1 MIQVLCVLFTLFSAT
16 AAMAEDTGAMAAKLG
31 AIPAEGAELS
41 QFLWKNRPVIV
52 FADSEND
59 PRFVEQMRLLAADPA
74 GLLARDVVVV
84 IDTTPA
90 NRSALRQALRP
101 RGFSLV
107 IIGKD
112 GASKIRKPLPW
123 SVREIG
129 RAIDKMPIRL
139 QEIRE
144 GSGG

>member
-1 MIQVLCVLFTLFSAT
+1 MAEDT
-16 AAMAEDTGAMAAKLG
+16 AAMATRLG
-31 AIPAEGAELS
+31 AIPADGAELN
-41 QFLWKNRPVIV
+41 QFLWKKRPVIV
-52 FADSEND
+52 FADSESD
-59 PRFVEQMRLLAADPA
+59 PRFVEQMRLLAKDPA

-84 IDTTPA
+84 VDTAPQ
-90 NRSALRQALRP
+90 NRTALRQALRP

-129 RAIDKMPIRL
+129 RAIDKMPIRQ

>member
-1 MIQVLCVLFTLFSAT
+1 MAEDT
-16 AAMAEDTGAMAAKLG
+16 AAMATRLG
-31 AIPAEGAELS
+31 AIPADGAELN
-41 QFLWKNRPVIV
+41 QFLWKKRPVIV
-52 FADSEND
+52 FADSASD
-59 PRFVEQMRLLAADPA
+59 PRFVEQMRLLAEDPA

-84 IDTTPA
+84 VDTVPQ
-90 NRSALRQALRP
+90 NRTALRQALRP

-129 RAIDKMPIRL
+129 RAIDKMPIRQ

>member
-1 MIQVLCVLFTLFSAT
+1 MIQVLFVLFTLFSAPI
-16 AAMAEDTGAMAAKLG
+16 AMAEDTAAMAARLG
-31 AIPAEGAELS
+31 AIPADGAELN
-41 QFLWKNRPVIV
+41 QFLWKKRPVIV
-52 FADSEND
+52 FADSESD
-59 PRFVEQMRLLAADPA
+59 PRFVEQMRLLAEDPA

-84 IDTTPA
+84 VDTAPQ
-90 NRSALRQALRP
+90 NRTALRQALRP

-129 RAIDKMPIRL
+129 RAIDKMPIRQ
-139 QEIRE
+139 QEISE

>member
-1 MIQVLCVLFTLFSAT
+1 MIQVLFVLFTLFSAPI
-16 AAMAEDTGAMAAKLG
+16 AMAEDTAAMATRLG
-31 AIPAEGAELS
+31 AIPADGKELN
-41 QFLWKNRPVIV
+41 QFLWKKRPIIV
-52 FADSEND
+52 FADSESD
-59 PRFVEQMRLLAADPA
+59 PRFVEQMRLLAEDPA

-84 IDTTPA
+84 VDTAPQ
-90 NRSALRQALRP
+90 NRTALRQALRP

-129 RAIDKMPIRL
+129 RAIDKMPIRQ

>member
-1 MIQVLCVLFTLFSAT
+1 
-16 AAMAEDTGAMAAKLG
+16 MAEDTGAMAAKLG

-107 IIGKD
+107 IVQKD
-112 GASKIRKPLPW
+112 GRVGLRRPSPRD
-123 SVREIG
+123 VREIVRG
-129 RAIDKMPIRL
+129 IDNFALR
-139 QEIRE
+139 QEEMQI
-144 GSGG
+144 GQ